1 MQQGGDLFREVEAV
15 EEEEK
20 ISCSRDREV
29 ISLRRWRQR
38 RRRWRHKRRRSRR

>member
-15 EEEEK
+15 EEEV
-20 ISCSRDREV
+20 SCTRDREV
-29 ISLRRWRQR
+29 ISLRRRRWR

>member
-15 EEEEK
+15 EEEV
-20 ISCSRDREV
+20 SCTRDREV
-29 ISLRRWRQR
+29 ISLR